1 MTDLELLLTCLAIIA
16 VGIIL
21 FVLTGF
27 IGVKKGWIAVIEKME
42 IFVCTTT
49 KRWTYFTP
57 LLYRRVGMYP
67 LASMTKPVEVNGHK
81 FMVTYRILDVKAYHY
96 SGHDIQGAVRLAYKG
111 PEVPTQENVKTV
123 IQSIGCECID
133 VKG

>member
-1 MTDLELLLTCLAIIA
+1 MTDLELLLTCLVIIA

-27 IGVKKGWIAVIEKME
+27 IGVKKGWVAVIEKMG
-42 IFVCTTT
+42 IYVGTYT

-67 LASMTKPVEVNGHK
+67 LSAMTKPIDVNGKK
-81 FMVTYRILDVKAYHY
+81 FIVTYRILDAKAYHY
-96 SGHDIQGAVRLAYKG
+96 SGHDVQGAVRCAYKG
-111 PEVPTQENVKTV
+111 PELPTQENVQTV

>member
-1 MTDLELLLTCLAIIA
+1 MTDLELLLACLVIIA

-27 IGVKKGWIAVIEKME
+27 IGVKKGWVAVIEK
-42 IFVCTTT
+42 VGLYVGTYT

-67 LASMTKPVEVNGHK
+67 LSPMTKPIEVNGKK
-81 FMVTYRILDVKAYHY
+81 FIVTYKILDAKAYHY
-96 SGHDIQGAVRLAYKG
+96 SGHDVQGALRLAYKA
-111 PEVPTQENVKTV
+111 PEIPTREN
-123 IQSIGCECID
+123 IQSVVSSIGCECID

>member
-1 MTDLELLLTCLAIIA
+1 MTDLELLLTCLAFIA

-27 IGVKKGWIAVIEKME
+27 IGVKKGWIAVVEKME
-42 IFVCTTT
+42 IFVGTYT

-67 LASMTKPVEVNGHK
+67 LAPMTKPIEVNGHK
-81 FMVTYRILDVKAYHY
+81 FMVTYRILDAKAYHY
-96 SGHDIQGAVRLAYKG
+96 SGHDVQGAVRLAYRG
-111 PEVPTQENVKTV
+111 PEVPTKENVQAV